1 LFSLNLRALI
11 DICIHFTLLWYMGAS
26 KHGVIWDK
34 RFKFMKLLILFFGI
48 LGLQCTNA
56 SPYVSIKDDLDSGL
70 LPVEAVKN
78 AHKNKEL
85 SQDVVQQLV
94 DNNVDVIKAVQ
105 TVANEWSSC
114 EDTYS
119 SVRKGVQIAPSRA
132 DEVVAA
138 IATMRGCS
146 CNAQSFWARSR
157 LENRLRPRIQRALVE
172 ISSSCSCASAGIEA
186 AIEIVP
192 NKAEDMIDAVL
203 RAKNRAD
210 TTADSIGQIGKLPEN
225 KYWGENEII
234 TKDNNLVRNVNTCK
248 GDHNEQ
254 DAFDPAITWI
264 NSNDENTSEAFN
276 YNKVLGQHKL
286 ICDDE
291 NNDETNK
298 EEQKETKEEEN
309 NKLIISQYIE
319 GQGNNQALELFN
331 GTDEPIDLLTDNYQ
345 IEVYFHGY
353 DFPGEIIQ
361 LKGLIEPKSTYIVA
375 DANAAADILSSTNQK
390 VTGLVFKGADAVV
403 LKSGLNSKPC
413 QCAVSTVAAAINNV
427 DGKSNEKE
435 MSETKKDFIQRIEQ
449 HYQNTNTQTTV
460 IDSIGRILVNDEE
473 SESNEALDHPIIV
486 DKTLRRFDSTCSGD
500 RIEMDEFVSD
510 KQWTTHPVDD
520 IQDSGNFSKQDC
532 FATRKD
538 LLITEY
544 VEGTDNNASIELFNG
559 TSRSVDFDKEKYILE
574 IYNDDDAN
582 PEQEIYLTGQINANG
597 VFVISNNEAEE
608 ELKLKSNQLASGLLL
623 ANTRAVVLKKVVLPA
638 YQSCYADIANWL
650 TKSPNKNITY
660 TLSPIL
666 DPGGG
671 PQTDDDPRDGDDG
684 GELASPN

>member
-1 LFSLNLRALI
+1 
-11 DICIHFTLLWYMGAS
+11 MGAS
-26 KHGVIWDK
+26 KCDAKWEN
-34 RFKFMKLLILFFGI
+34 RFKFMKLLIVI
-48 LGLQCTNA
+48 LGIFGAHYA
-56 SPYVSIKDDLDSGL
+56 SSSEYISVKADLDNGL
-70 LPVEAVKN
+70 LPVEAAKN
-78 AHKNKEL
+78 AHNNKEQ

-119 SVRKGVQIAPSRA
+119 SVRKGVQIAPDRA

-157 LENRLRPRIQRALVE
+157 LENRLRPRVHRALVE

-225 KYWGENEII
+225 KYWGENQVI
-234 TKDNNLVRNVNTCK
+234 TKDNNLVRSVSTCK
-248 GDHNEQ
+248 GDHNEL
-254 DAFDPAITWI
+254 DEFDPAVSWL
-264 NSNDENTSEAFN
+264 NSNENESSDVFN

-286 ICDDE
+286 ICDE
-291 NNDETNK
+291 EQNDEANK
-298 EEQKETKEEEN
+298 EKQNETEEEN

-319 GQGNNQALELFN
+319 GQGNNQALELYN
-331 GTDEPIDLLTDNYQ
+331 GTDKPIDLLSDNYQ

-361 LKGLIEPKSTYIVA
+361 LKGLVEPNSTYIVA
-375 DANAAADILSSTNQK
+375 DANAAADILSVTNQK
-390 VTGLVFKGADAVV
+390 VNGLIFKGADAVV

-413 QCAVSTVAAAINNV
+413 QCAVATVAAAINNI
-427 DGKSNEKE
+427 DGKETEKE
-435 MSETKKDFIQRIEQ
+435 ISETKKDFIQRIEQ
-449 HYQNTNTQTTV
+449 HYKNTNTQTTV
-460 IDSIGRILVNDEE
+460 VDSIGRILVNDEE
-473 SESNEALDHPIIV
+473 NETNQDLDHPIVV
-486 DKTLRRFDSTCSGD
+486 DKTLRRFDNTCSGD
-500 RIEMDEFVSD
+500 RIEMDEFIVD
-510 KQWTTHPVDD
+510 KQWTAYPVDD

-532 FATRKD
+532 FTTRKD

-559 TSRSVDFDKEKYILE
+559 TARPINFDEEKYILE

-582 PEQEIYLTGQINANG
+582 PEQEIYLTGKVDANG
-597 VFVISNNEAEE
+597 VFVISNDEAAQ
-608 ELKLKSNQLASGLLL
+608 ELKQKSNQLSGSLLL
-623 ANTRAVVLKKVVLPA
+623 QNTRAVVLKKVVLPA
-638 YQSCYADIANWL
+638 YQSCYADIAQWL
-650 TKSPNKNITY
+650 TKSPKNGITY